1 MGKISDWLFRVLG
14 VVIALVMTFGLSLLL
29 ISGTGM
35 IVGVLKGLFK

>member
-1 MGKISDWLFRVLG
+1 
-14 VVIALVMTFGLSLLL
+14 MTFGLSLLL